1 MLSTDIAHV
10 LYSGNDSTYAAL
22 KLRAPGWQAGACRWR
37 SPSARS
43 HAFWAVCASPG
54 FRDNAQVTN
63 AAVAPTG
70 NPTFFA
76 PLMALIANAD
86 RFSPESARQVR
97 LSTHYPC
104 TEDRYFNFL
113 RYARE

>member
-1 MLSTDIAHV
+1 MSVTIASGAKPCLLSSVRI
-10 LYSGNDSTYAAL
+10 S
-22 KLRAPGWQAGACRWR
+22 
-37 SPSARS
+37 
-43 HAFWAVCASPG
+43 G

-76 PLMALIANAD
+76 LLMALIANAD